1 MDQTRAQEIIAS
13 YGADALRWPLHE
25 REALLA
31 FIRGDAV
38 LQAACAAAVP
48 LDAALGDWARPRVA
62 AGFAD
67 ADAAALAALAAIPA
81 TPRWWRGIAAGSA
94 IAASVA
100 LAFAVLPPE
109 QRVVETP
116 TVTPIQQGST
126 ALPVKSEPVIRMAAV
141 SAAQPRTPAPV
152 SDADAD
158 AAVYA
163 MMFTETPEEE
173 MSL

>member
-13 YGADALRWPLHE
+13 YGADTLRWPLHE
-25 REALLA
+25 RAALLE
-31 FIRGDAV
+31 FIQGDAE
-38 LQAACAAAVP
+38 LQAAFAAAVP

-62 AGFAD
+62 AGF

-109 QRVVETP
+109 ERVVVTP
-116 TVTPIQQGST
+116 TVTPIQRGST
-126 ALPVKSEPVIRMAAV
+126 DLPMKSEPVIRTAAV
-141 SAAQPRTPAPV
+141 SAAQPTTPAPV